1 MTLLGMLLKNR
12 KGRDIHS
19 AWNRPNLQGPEL
31 LIVTSEAFRQGQ
43 PIPREHA
50 GKRVGGRNLSPDLSW
65 SPPPPETT
73 EVVLVVEDLDVPT
86 SKPAV
91 HCLVLIDP
99 SRPAPPPPTP
109 PPRRVGGNSPRRW
122 GTDPAIHHE
131 SGIPRTRADQG
142 PRATSLHIPSLRL
155 LKRSQHHP

>member
-31 LIVTSEAFRQGQ
+31 LIVTSEAFGQGQ
-43 PIPREHA
+43 SIPREHA
-50 GKRVGGRNLSPDLSW
+50 GKRVGGGNLSPDLSW

-73 EVVLVVEDLDVPT
+73 ELVLVVEDLDVPT
-86 SKPAV
+86 SMPAV

-99 SRPAPPPPTP
+99 SRLAPSPTA
-109 PPRRVGGNSPRRW
+109 RRVVGKSARRR
-122 GTDPAIHHE
+122 GTDPAIHHK

-155 LKRSQHHP
+155 HKRSQHHP